1 MLNESDVTAVWRK
14 LFQGQEITDETLIK
28 AEELLDELTLAS
40 PLRVRLATELEEI
53 RKLREKS

>member
-28 AEELLDELTLAS
+28 DEELLDELTLAS

>member
-1 MLNESDVTAVWRK
+1 MLNESDVTTAWRK

>member
-1 MLNESDVTAVWRK
+1 VLNESDVTTAWRK

>member
-1 MLNESDVTAVWRK
+1 VLNESDVTAVWRK

>member
-14 LFQGQEITDETLIK
+14 LFQGQEISDETLIK

>member
-1 MLNESDVTAVWRK
+1 VLNESDVTTVWRK